1 MNTVTLKR
9 PADLPDERMPF
20 VSPVSLDEATVL
32 GVMRGAQAVY
42 YLPKTRTAHFRM
54 EPPKIM
60 TREQYTEEW
69 TVAEILKREG

>member
-1 MNTVTLKR
+1 MNTVTLAR
-9 PADLPDERMPF
+9 PADLPHEPMLA
-20 VSPVSLDEATVL
+20 VSPVTLEEAEVL

-60 TREQYTEEW
+60 TREQYTEEMSIEE
-69 TVAEILKREG
+69 ALMREG